1 MRNLLII
8 TIIWITACN
17 QDEIG
22 LQLANFNESFSLSI
36 QDPVRMPDLSNSTN
50 QVLTITLLNTLESR
64 CPGTPENN
72 ISCVWAGNAKITV
85 SVSNTNEAKEVE
97 ACLGDCS
104 ITGSGNEIEFEI
116 GNSSYKLIFVALT
129 PHPSE
134 TVDLDVMPE
143 QSATLKLIKL

>member
-1 MRNLLII
+1 MRKLFII

-17 QDEIG
+17 QDEVG
-22 LQLANFNESFSLSI
+22 LHSANFNESFSLSV

-50 QVLTITLLNTLESR
+50 QVLTITLMSALESR

-72 ISCVWAGNAKITV
+72 ISCIWAGNAIITV
-85 SVSNTNEAKEVE
+85 SVANMEETKEVE

-116 GNSSYKLIFVALT
+116 GNSGYKLIFVALT

-134 TVDLDVMPE
+134 TVNMEEKPE